1 MHKITTLSNG
11 IRVVSEEIP
20 FVRSISIGIWIGN
33 GSRFEGAAE
42 NGMSHF
48 IEHMLFKGTDRRN
61 AKQIASEIDAVG
73 GQLNAFTTREY
84 TCYYTKTLDEHTE
97 IALDVLS
104 DMLFNSRFDKQ
115 AMDLERRV
123 ITEEINMY
131 EDEPEELAA
140 DLIME
145 AAYPDCALGRTIL
158 GTPESLGSITP
169 DSMRSF
175 IKSHYTTKNTVV
187 SISGHFDES
196 LFDLLEKYLANHDM
210 QHTMPKMPH
219 CEYKSGG
226 KIVRTKDCEQIQ
238 LVTGFKSIDVKDD
251 AVYSLL
257 AFNNVFG
264 SGMSSRLFQ
273 NIREQKGLAYSVYAY
288 HSAYIGTGMF
298 NICAGMAPENL
309 KIVCKLISDE
319 VNKIKREKLSKEEVD
334 AAKEQLKGN
343 YILSYES
350 VGARMQAA
358 GRNLLL
364 DRPIIPPE
372 EVIDKINKIS
382 TDSVAKIIDR
392 VLDTKTLC
400 IAAVGTLNSIDGL
413 FEFDE

>member
-20 FVRSISIGIWIGN
+20 YVRSISIGIWIGN
-33 GSRFEGAAE
+33 GSRFENASE

-48 IEHMLFKGTDRRN
+48 IEHMLFKGTDKRD
-61 AKQIASEIDAVG
+61 AKAIAAEIDAIG
-73 GQLNAFTTREY
+73 GQINAFTTKEY

-104 DMLFNSRFDKQ
+104 DMLFHSRFDEE
-115 AMDLERRV
+115 AMRLERRV

-131 EDEPEELAA
+131 DDEPDELAA

-145 AAYPDCALGRTIL
+145 AAYPATPLGLPIL
-158 GTPESLGSITP
+158 GTPKSLEGINPQNMKSY
-169 DSMRSF
+169 

-187 SISGHFDES
+187 SISGHFDDT
-196 LFDLLEKYLANHDM
+196 LFELLEKYLANPNMSHN
-210 QHTMPKMPH
+210 MPQFTECK
-219 CEYKSGG
+219 YTSSNSL
-226 KIVRTKDCEQIQ
+226 VRTKDCEQIQ
-238 LVTGFKSIDVKDD
+238 LIAGFRGIDVKDD
-251 AVYSLL
+251 SVYSLL
-257 AFNNVFG
+257 AFNNIFG

-288 HSAYIGTGMF
+288 HTAYIGTGMF
-298 NICAGMAPENL
+298 NICAGMAPQNL
-309 KIVCKLISDE
+309 KTVCELISEE
-319 VNKIKREKLSKEEVD
+319 VNRIKRDKLTADEIR

-350 VGARMQAA
+350 IGSRMQAA

-372 EVIDKINKIS
+372 EVIEKINRIS
-382 TDSVAKIIDR
+382 SDSIADIIDR
-392 VLDTKTLC
+392 VLDTNTLC
-400 IAAVGTLNSIDGL
+400 TAAVGAVDSVDGL
-413 FEFDE
+413 FDFNA